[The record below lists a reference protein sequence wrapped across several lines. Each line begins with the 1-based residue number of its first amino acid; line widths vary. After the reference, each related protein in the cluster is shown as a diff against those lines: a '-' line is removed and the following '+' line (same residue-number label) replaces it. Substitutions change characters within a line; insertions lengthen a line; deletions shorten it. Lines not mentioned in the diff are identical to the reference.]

1 MLPWAPA
8 LTSPMQSQHSA
19 EAEYIACSDAV
30 RETKWLLQ
38 LAKDV
43 DVHTT
48 AESKTAESKTAAEK
62 WLQQLAKDV
71 NIRKTAEKTISAEK
85 TTAAEKM
92 TAAERTAERTRTTAA
107 EKMTA
112 AERTTGAERMTT
124 AERTT
129 AAMRAVTLY
138 CDNQGAIKTIVS
150 GTSKAS
156 TKHIDVRFHNSR
168 HAHASGIINCT
179 YIPTN
184 ENTADICTK
193 ALAASRHRYLVDKLG
208 MKDVGL

>member
-1 MLPWAPA
+1 
-8 LTSPMQSQHSA
+8 
-19 EAEYIACSDAV
+19 
-30 RETKWLLQ
+30 
-38 LAKDV
+38 V
-43 DVHTT
+43 DFHTT
-48 AESKTAESKTAAEK
+48 AEKTTAETTTAAERTTAERTTAERTTAERTTAERTTAERTTAERTIAKSKTDAEK

-71 NIRKTAEKTISAEK
+71 NIRQTAAEK
-85 TTAAEKM
+85 TTAE
-92 TAAERTAERTRTTAA
+92 E
-107 EKMTA
+107 
-112 AERTTGAERMTT
+112 

-129 AAMRAVTLY
+129 AAMESVTLY
-138 CDNQGAIKTIVS
+138 CDNQGAIKTIVT

-193 ALAASRHRYLVDKLG
+193 ALAAPRHRYLVDKLG
-208 MKDVGL
+208 MKDVGLLGGSGRSVGNYGV

>member
-1 MLPWAPA
+1 
-8 LTSPMQSQHSA
+8 
-19 EAEYIACSDAV
+19 
-30 RETKWLLQ
+30 
-38 LAKDV
+38 
-43 DVHTT
+43 
-48 AESKTAESKTAAEK
+48 
-62 WLQQLAKDV
+62 V

-85 TTAAEKM
+85 TTAAE
-92 TAAERTAERTRTTAA
+92 RTTAA
-107 EKMTA
+107 EK
-112 AERTTGAERMTT
+112 TTD

-129 AAMRAVTLY
+129 AAVTLY
-138 CDNQGAIKTIVS
+138 CDNQGAIKTIMS

-193 ALAASRHRYLVDKLG
+193 ALAAPRNRFLVDKLG
-208 MKDVGL
+208 MKDVGLSEEQGGVLEEEQGGVLKTTLKKVKFGWFLAGSRELSKREECCYFERQH